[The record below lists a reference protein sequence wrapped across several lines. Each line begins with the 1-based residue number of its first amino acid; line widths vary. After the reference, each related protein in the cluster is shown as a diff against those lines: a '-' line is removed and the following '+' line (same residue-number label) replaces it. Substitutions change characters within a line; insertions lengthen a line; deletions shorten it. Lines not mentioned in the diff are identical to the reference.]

1 MKYSIEGEIDFY
13 AELNSLSND
22 VNIVKDACN
31 NDDSNESDDNNICNA
46 NNANNANNA
55 INENYDTNICLITG
69 DKLTDHYVELK
80 CGHKF
85 NYIPLYNDIKN
96 HKLKFNSLESFA
108 DGHLTMNQIRC
119 PYCRSKQDKLLP
131 YIENSGCSKIIG
143 VNYLSDSSKC
153 GYDLTYPCY
162 VTTHLTSINYGVNTY
177 GDYNFYCSKH
187 KKEMIKFYT
196 KKELKESKL
205 KAKEEAKAAKLKAKE
220 EEKAAKLKA
229 KEEEKAAKL
238 KAKEE
243 AKAAKLKAKEEE
255 KAAKLKAKQEAKLFK
270 INNSK

>member
-13 AELNSLSND
+13 AELKLLSND
-22 VNIVKDACN
+22 VNVNIDKDACN
-31 NDDSNESDDNNICNA
+31 NDESNESDGNNICNA
-46 NNANNANNA
+46 NNV
-55 INENYDTNICLITG
+55 INENDPTNICLITG
-69 DKLTDHYVELK
+69 DKLIDHYVELK

-162 VTTHLTSINYGVNTY
+162 ITTHLTSINYGVNTY

-220 EEKAAKLKA
+220 EAKAAKLKA

-243 AKAAKLKAKEEE
+243 EKAAKLKAKEEE

-270 INNSK
+270 INNSKV

>member
-22 VNIVKDACN
+22 VNIDKDACN
-31 NDDSNESDDNNICNA
+31 NDDSNESGGNNIYNTS
-46 NNANNANNA
+46 
-55 INENYDTNICLITG
+55 NENEPTDICLITG

-119 PYCRSKQDKLLP
+119 PYCRSKQDKLLA

-220 EEKAAKLKA
+220 EAKAAKLKA
-229 KEEEKAAKL
+229 KEEE
-238 KAKEE
+238 
-243 AKAAKLKAKEEE
+243 KAAKLKAKEEE

-270 INNSK
+270 INNSKV

>member
-22 VNIVKDACN
+22 VNIDKDAG
-31 NDDSNESDDNNICNA
+31 DSDA
-46 NNANNANNA
+46 NNTCNA
-55 INENYDTNICLITG
+55 INENNICLITG
-69 DKLTDHYVELK
+69 DKLTDHSVELK

-96 HKLKFNSLESFA
+96 HKLKFNSLESFV

-119 PYCRSKQDKLLP
+119 PYCRTKQDKLLP
-131 YIENSGCSKIIG
+131 YIENSECHKIIG
-143 VNYLSDSSKC
+143 VNYLSNSSKC

-196 KKELKESKL
+196 KKELKETKL
-205 KAKEEAKAAKLKAKE
+205 KTKEEEKAAKLKAKE

-238 KAKEE
+238 KAKV
-243 AKAAKLKAKEEE
+243 EE
-255 KAAKLKAKQEAKLFK
+255 KAAKLKAKQEAKL
-270 INNSK
+270 SKMNK